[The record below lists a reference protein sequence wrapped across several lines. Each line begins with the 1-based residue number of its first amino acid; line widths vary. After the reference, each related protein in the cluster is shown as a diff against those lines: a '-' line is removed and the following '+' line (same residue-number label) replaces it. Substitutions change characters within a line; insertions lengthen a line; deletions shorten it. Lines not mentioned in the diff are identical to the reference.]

1 MVRHLKN
8 DSAVKVVRHHAA
20 DWGISPDHIGFLGI
34 SAGAMVA
41 SAALLQPD
49 SSLRPNFAAPIYGGP
64 FGKMPAIPNDLP
76 PIFMA
81 WAQDDEVAAEPV
93 AKFYN
98 ALKAAGNK
106 PEAHIYSSGHHGFGM
121 KKQGTTSDHWI
132 NEFYWWLLA
141 NRFAK

>member
-20 DWGISPDHIGFLGI
+20 DWGISPDHIGFLGF